1 VESGNKNSI
10 FHFFVDTIPR
20 MEIVT
25 ASILDLN
32 ALRKLENESFQKDAW
47 PLFDLIAVL
56 TFPEVIRL
64 KAVEDGQ
71 MTGFIAGDPRPRDGW
86 GWIATIAVDPRYRR
100 RGIGRALLRACE
112 ERLGVPR
119 SRLTVRI
126 SNQAAIAMYEKEGY
140 TTTEIWNG
148 YYNDGEDG
156 MVMEKNLYNTPE
168 D

>member
-1 VESGNKNSI
+1 
-10 FHFFVDTIPR
+10 

-32 ALRKLENESFQKDAW
+32 ALRKLENESFGKDAW
-47 PLFDLIAVL
+47 PLLDLIAVL
-56 TFPEVIRL
+56 TFGEVIRL

-71 MTGFIAGDPRPRDGW
+71 MAGFVAGDPRPREGW

-100 RGIGRALLRACE
+100 RGIGRALLHACE
-112 ERLGVPR
+112 AKLGVPR

-126 SNQAAIAMYEKEGY
+126 SNDTAISMYKKDGY
-140 TTTEIWNG
+140 TTTDIWNH

-156 MVMEKNLYNTPE
+156 MVMEKVLE
-168 D
+168 S